1 MPKFVSDIWIWLIEK
16 KFVFDK
22 LMDWLIVN
30 SGAETSLFG
39 LFSTL
44 YVCVFLLYSTADF
57 T

>member
-30 SGAETSLFG
+30 SGAETSLCG
-39 LFSTL
+39 LFSRL
-44 YVCVFLLYSTADF
+44 YVCVFLLYSTADV